1 MEEWQNCGEICLAGQ
16 REVDINYFLR
26 ILKMKSKKPCPP
38 AGPAHDGRGKG
49 KGVKGGKRRGKK

>member
-1 MEEWQNCGEICLAGQ
+1 
-16 REVDINYFLR
+16 
-26 ILKMKSKKPCPP
+26 MKSKKPCPP